1 MKDILKDIDETF
13 GMISRIPVTGDSVD
27 IMAVARTKLRNVY
40 TKLRNLDIVESNDS
54 LEKNEEN

>member
-40 TKLRNLDIVESNDS
+40 TKLRNLDTVESNDS
-54 LEKNEEN
+54 LEQNEEN